1 MTPTQE
7 RAQTEDL
14 VAALEGRAAFYDV
27 LAALYY
33 RPLTQEQIER
43 IAAGDLAAFADGHE
57 LMAEGLHDIER
68 ALAKRNSGT
77 RQDLAV
83 DFTAAFAG
91 TSSWKGRYA
100 TPYESV
106 FTSEE
111 GLLLQDS
118 FHEVYHLFRQN
129 SVRTGEGYDFP
140 DDHLSFICEFEA
152 ILSHRTIEA
161 LKAGDVAAAR
171 EQAALAKTVLH
182 EHILSWFDDFEE
194 LALRIL
200 TTRFYRGVLKASKG
214 FFLFD
219 ANLLDDMEEELSRS

>member
-33 RPLTQEQIER
+33 RPLTQEQIEH

-152 ILSHRTIEA
+152 ILSQRAIEA
-161 LKAGDVAAAR
+161 LEAGDVAAAR
-171 EQAALAKTVLH
+171 EQAALAKAVLLD
-182 EHILSWFDDFEE
+182 HILSWFDDFEE

-200 TTRFYRGVLKASKG
+200 KTRFYRGVLKASKG
-214 FFLFD
+214 FFLLD